1 MARPKKEKSLLE
13 KALAK
18 EEIDYSKYSM
28 HEIKTVIEELVKMQ
42 GARVHKAEII
52 KLQNV
57 VITASEKI
65 KEILER
71 D

>member
-1 MARPKKEKSLLE
+1 MLE

-42 GARVHKAEII
+42 SARVHKAEII

>member
-28 HEIKTVIEELVKMQ
+28 NEIKTVIEELVKMQ

>member
-42 GARVHKAEII
+42 SARVHKAEII

>member
-28 HEIKTVIEELVKMQ
+28 HEIKSVIEELVRMQ
-42 GARVHKAEII
+42 GARVHKAEIL

-65 KEILER
+65 KEILDR

>member
-28 HEIKTVIEELVKMQ
+28 QEIKTVIEELVKMQ

-65 KEILER
+65 KEILDR

>member
-13 KALAK
+13 KVLAK